1 MRIGIL
7 GSGGVGETLANG
19 FLVHGH
25 QVMRGSRDPRKL
37 SAWRSNV
44 GENASIGDFAETAAF
59 GEIVILAVKGEGA
72 EGAVQAAG
80 LHNLAGKAVIDTT
93 NPISTAAPEHG
104 VLKFFTDLNL
114 SLMER
119 LQARAPA
126 AHFVKAFSCVGNALM
141 IDPKLPGGPP
151 TMFVCG
157 NNVEAKTKV
166 IALLAEVGWE
176 SLDMGHATAARAIEP
191 LCMLWCIPGFLN
203 NDWVHAFKMLRP

>member
-19 FLVHGH
+19 FLAHGH
-25 QVMRGSRDPRKL
+25 QVMRGSRDPGKL

-59 GEIVILAVKGEGA
+59 GEIVILAVKGDGA
-72 EGAVQAAG
+72 ESAVVAAG

-119 LQARAPA
+119 LQARAPD

-157 NNVEAKTKV
+157 NDANAKTKV

-176 SLDMGHATAARAIEP
+176 SLDMGHAAAARAIEP